1 MDRGARQAAKSW
13 TRLSVHTLPCTK
25 RGCRNISQRP
35 CFQLLRYISSSRIPG
50 LYGNSTFNFLRNC
63 HISISSCTVLHS
75 HQHCTGSDFQYPC
88 QHFFFLFFVVPIL
101 IAMEW
106 YLLVVLISIFLMISG
121 LNIFSCAYWP
131 LLYLLQRNVY

>member
-1 MDRGARQAAKSW
+1 MGALRHSVLFIIQIGHLILDPRSFPQHW
-13 TRLSVHTLPCTK
+13 ELS
-25 RGCRNISQRP
+25 
-35 CFQLLRYISSSRIPG
+35 FQHHKITAFSSVRYISSSRIPG

-131 LLYLLQRNVY
+131 LLYLL